1 MIDNAAYALT
11 VAAAVAGAVRW
22 LRIAQREHY
31 IAGSVTRFAVRWWLS
46 GLWNRALG
54 CSLALGVAAAWAGW
68 WEGAV
73 AAAVISLLGPVGLS
87 YRGSS
92 SKLVWTRR
100 LRTVAAV
107 AAVLA
112 AVVTACGAVLGLA
125 LTSGLEL
132 GFGSSLAA
140 LTALIVDLSLAATI
154 PLERRNGSRFVETAK
169 RRLEQI
175 SPRVVGIT
183 GSFGKTST
191 KFYASHLLGARYVTV
206 ASPASFN
213 NVAGLSRAVNE
224 RLTSGTEVFVA
235 EMGTYGP
242 GEIRAL
248 CSWLKPEVSVITA
261 LGPVHLERMG
271 SLQNIAEAK
280 SEILEGAQVAV
291 VNIDYPY
298 LPAIAENYRDNG
310 RLITCSTKDPK
321 ADVYVAADGSK
332 LSVSV
337 DGGLICASDLP
348 GIFPG
353 NLACAVG
360 IAVAFDVP
368 AADIADR
375 LAALPKPEHRQT
387 VQVAP
392 NGVTVID
399 DTYNSN
405 PDGARSALSA
415 LTLAGADHRRVLI
428 TPGMVELGSQQ
439 ARANEDFAR
448 QAAACVT
455 DIIIVGQTNRSALE
469 RGAAEGAALVKSC
482 ANRSAAV
489 TWVRDNLGEGDAVLY
504 ENDLPDHYP

>member
-1 MIDNAAYALT
+1 MIDDAAYALT
-11 VAAAVAGAVRW
+11 IAAAVAGVVRW

-31 IAGSVTRFAVRWWLS
+31 IAGSVTRFAVRWWLT

-54 CSLALGVAAAWAGW
+54 CGLLLGVAAAWAGL

-73 AAAVISLLGPVGLS
+73 AAAVISLLGPVGLA
-87 YRGSS
+87 YRGRS

-100 LRTVAAV
+100 LRTVTAA

-112 AVVTACGAVLGLA
+112 TVVTACGAILGLGLA
-125 LTSGLEL
+125 GLEL
-132 GFGSSLAA
+132 GLGATLAA
-140 LTALIVDLSLAATI
+140 LAALIIDLSLAATI
-154 PLERRNGSRFVETAK
+154 PLERRIGSRFVEAAE
-169 RRLEQI
+169 RRLKEI

-191 KFYASHLLGARYVTV
+191 KFYASHLLGARFVTV

-224 RLTSGTEVFVA
+224 RLTPGTEVFVA

-248 CSWLKPEVSVITA
+248 CGWLKPEVSVITA

-271 SLQNIAEAK
+271 SLQNIAQAK
-280 SEILEGAQVAV
+280 SEILEGARVAV
-291 VNIDYPY
+291 VNTDYPY
-298 LPAIAENYRDNG
+298 LPAVANNYRDHG
-310 RLITCSTKDPK
+310 RLITCSTKDPE
-321 ADVYVAADGSK
+321 ADVYVATDGSK

-337 DGGLICASDLP
+337 DGSLIATSDLP

-360 IAVAFDVP
+360 IAVAFDIP
-368 AADIADR
+368 ATDIADR
-375 LAALPKPEHRQT
+375 LAGLPKPEHRQT
-387 VQVAP
+387 VQVSP

-415 LTLAGADHRRVLI
+415 LAQAGADHRRVLV

-439 ARANEDFAR
+439 AQANEDFAR
-448 QAAACVT
+448 QAAACAT
-455 DIIIVGQTNRSALE
+455 DIVIVGQTNRRALE
-469 RGAAEGAALVKSC
+469 RGAAEGAARVKWC

-489 TWVRDNLGEGDAVLY
+489 TWVRENLGQGDAVLY